1 MFLVTHKCRVV
12 RWEVL
17 VKVIVCA
24 VAKITTQ
31 SAVCCCT
38 IAIGNIFQP
47 CSFEMGALFSSLLHF
62 RSVMIVFIL
71 CLWFF
76 FLHST
81 STSYAFSYFGTET
94 ALKHTYREN
103 SSLWSPWI
111 FAFHM
116 KTFPF
121 ASFYTSSLRKCA
133 IYMQNDYRYSLWLCR
148 ICAVMWYN
156 VIHAR
161 ILQHDNH
168 ISLRIFPCVA
178 SHFGDCFFTDKNM
191 VYNTPCIWWN
201 YLFNVRKVLFL
212 EPVT

>member
-1 MFLVTHKCRVV
+1 
-12 RWEVL
+12 
-17 VKVIVCA
+17 
-24 VAKITTQ
+24 
-31 SAVCCCT
+31 
-38 IAIGNIFQP
+38 
-47 CSFEMGALFSSLLHF
+47 MGALFSSLLHF

-121 ASFYTSSLRKCA
+121 ASFYISSLRKCA

-156 VIHAR
+156 AIHAR
-161 ILQHDNH
+161 IFTAWQPHFFTYFRV
-168 ISLRIFPCVA
+168 SLRISEIVFLRIKIWCIIHRVFDGTICSTSGKCSSLNRWRKGNSSVIFKFIEICSA
-178 SHFGDCFFTDKNM
+178 KFSVSHC
-191 VYNTPCIWWN
+191 
-201 YLFNVRKVLFL
+201 
-212 EPVT
+212 